1 MFVAK
6 IMDAPTPCIARN
18 TRSTHMLRDI
28 TAAADAAAKIR
39 IPVLNICFLSNA
51 SAILP
56 KVTARQQQ
64 VSIYTVITHPI
75 SCALTRNS
83 FPIEGIERFSA
94 LPMNV
99 VMNAVITATSI
110 VFFCSCVCILSSRNF
125 FFILFRML

>member
-1 MFVAK
+1 
-6 IMDAPTPCIARN
+6 
-18 TRSTHMLRDI
+18 MLS
-28 TAAADAAAKIR
+28 AKIR
-39 IPVLNICFLSNA
+39 IPVLNICFLSHA

-110 VFFCSCVCILSSRNF
+110 VFFAPAYAFCHLVISSSYCLECF
-125 FFILFRML
+125 EIYKIMHIK